1 MKRFGLLLAF
11 VFVAVPVAHAQD
23 ARQFD
28 SNGVQINYVD
38 QGNGEPVVLVHGFAG
53 SYVES
58 WQEPGV
64 MEALGTAGYRVI
76 AMDNRGHGASGKP
89 HDPEQYGL
97 EMVRDVVRLL
107 DHLNIERA
115 HVVGYS
121 MGTLITNNVR
131 AMYPERLLTATLGGN
146 GWAGEGVE
154 RGGTFSIPELAEA
167 LDNNDIGPLLR
178 GLTPPGA
185 PEPTADEVAATSA
198 VLLATND
205 PEALAAVIRG
215 LPQLTRIT
223 ADNLRANTVPT
234 LALIGDQD
242 PNMENVE
249 RLAGVMSN
257 LEVVEIPGADHM
269 TAPGEDTFIESLV
282 GFLDKHSSN

>member
-11 VFVAVPVAHAQD
+11 VFVTVPVAHAQD
-23 ARQFD
+23 AHQFD

-38 QGNGEPVVLVHGFAG
+38 QGTGEPVVLVHGLTET
-53 SYVES
+53 YVGN
-58 WQEPGV
+58 WQEPGII
-64 MEALGTAGYRVI
+64 EALSTAGYRVI
-76 AMDNRGHGASGKP
+76 ALDNRGHGASGKP
-89 HDPEQYGL
+89 YDPKQYGL

-121 MGTLITNNVR
+121 MGAIITNNVR

-146 GWAGEGVE
+146 GWPGEGVE

-249 RLAGVMSN
+249 RLAGVMPN
-257 LEVVEIPGADHM
+257 LDVVEIPGANHM
-269 TAPGEDTFIESLV
+269 TAPGEDMFIESLV
-282 GFLDKHSSN
+282 GFLDEHSRN